1 MNNLEP
7 LLEKLRSG
15 SPILQRVA
23 LSELSMQRDPFT
35 VEPIAAVMRSASRG
49 VQVEAA
55 RALVSI
61 GEVSVPALIQFFR
74 EDDRELWTLSSASLL
89 MLGQVAVQ
97 GLLEAARNES
107 EQEQTLAISVLGQ
120 IGDARPVEFLV
131 EALQSDHPAIQT
143 ASAIALTRIGP
154 PAVRQMLKLVLQF
167 DKPHLR
173 ATTLEIFR
181 QMDVDAFPALM
192 AVIYESSDLER
203 TQAGWVLSE
212 FGEQAVPYLRQ
223 GLQHTDKSVRYAC
236 VTALGQTRSPE
247 AIPDL
252 TMSLQDTEYVPSMGR
267 MVCDAAYNALKL
279 IGTDEALEAIENW
292 KK

>member
-7 LLEKLRSG
+7 LLEKLRSD

-35 VEPIAAVMRSASRG
+35 VEPIAAVMRRASRG

-55 RALVSI
+55 RALVNI

-74 EDDRELWTLSSASLL
+74 EDNRDLWALASASLL
-89 MLGQVAVQ
+89 MLGQTAVQ
-97 GLLEAARNES
+97 GLLEAARTES
-107 EQEQTLAISVLGQ
+107 EQVQTLAISVLGQ

-131 EALQSDHPAIQT
+131 EALQSDHPALQT
-143 ASAIALTRIGP
+143 AAAIALARIGP
-154 PAVRQMLKLVLQF
+154 SAVRLMLKLVLQF

-192 AVIYESSDLER
+192 NVIYEASDLER
-203 TQAGWVLSE
+203 TQAGWVMSE
-212 FGEQAVPYLRQ
+212 FNEQAVPYLLQ
-223 GLQHTDKSVRYAC
+223 GLQHSDKAVRYAC
-236 VTALGQTRSPE
+236 VTALGQTHS
-247 AIPDL
+247 AAAVPDL
-252 TMSLQDTEYVPSMGR
+252 VMSLQDTEYVPTMGR

-279 IGTDEALEAIENW
+279 IGTDEANEAISNW
-292 KK
+292 QK